1 MKSKIAKPEVKVIMF
16 QALNVISTS
25 GDTSYESKSFG
36 ISGFTNRGKT
46 WMDSG
51 SEAKNRSMQEWMN
64 EMANK

>member
-25 GDTSYESKSFG
+25 GDTNYTKSFG
-36 ISGFTNRGKT
+36 LEGLTNHGTDWQSSGT
-46 WMDSG
+46 
-51 SEAKNRSMQEWMN
+51 EAKSRSMQEWMN